1 MILETN
7 MLGYI
12 YTFFF
17 ILFQQSLHTTSLER
31 SLFFMYYLLDERQLK
46 AFISNKHVFN
56 LQRFERERVY
66 SGNELF
72 NKLCTSLPSIF
83 MTGVHPPSPHP
94 KFPMWQKTDN
104 GWESTRRVTTPLTLD
119 LSNQNEKKNTIN
131 SENNDGEIKLELTK
145 ITIIA
150 TTVAMKVIM
159 GKIQS
164 DNNNNDSTNK
174 QRKSWSFSKTRRQ
187 QLQNINNS
195 LCSNKARLFILELNR
210 FLGAMDIFHFCEDS
224 NTLHQREF
232 NLDGLS
238 GMWLENWV
246 IFGDVM
252 DLIII
257 DNK

>member
-1 MILETN
+1 MHQMN
-7 MLGYI
+7 
-12 YTFFF
+12 
-17 ILFQQSLHTTSLER
+17 
-31 SLFFMYYLLDERQLK
+31 YLIK
-46 AFISNKHVFN
+46 V
-56 LQRFERERVY
+56 
-66 SGNELF
+66 
-72 NKLCTSLPSIF
+72 CTSLPSIF

-119 LSNQNEKKNTIN
+119 LLNQNEKKKKKRNTTN
-131 SENNDGEIKLELTK
+131 NKNNDGEIKLELIK
-145 ITIIA
+145 IVIIA
-150 TTVAMKVIM
+150 TTVTKKIIM
-159 GKIQS
+159 GKILS

-174 QRKSWSFSKTRRQ
+174 QIKSRSFSKRRRQ

-210 FLGAMDIFHFCEDS
+210 FLGAKDIFHFCEDS
-224 NTLHQREF
+224 NTLHQSEF

>member
-17 ILFQQSLHTTSLER
+17 ILFHQSLHTTSLER

-104 GWESTRRVTTPLTLD
+104 GWESTRRVTTPLILD
-119 LSNQNEKKNTIN
+119 LLNKKKKKYNDRWKQWWWNRTWAFKDNYHSYIGGNE
-131 SENNDGEIKLELTK
+131 NDN
-145 ITIIA
+145 
-150 TTVAMKVIM
+150 
-159 GKIQS
+159 GK
-164 DNNNNDSTNK
+164 
-174 QRKSWSFSKTRRQ
+174 
-187 QLQNINNS
+187 
-195 LCSNKARLFILELNR
+195 
-210 FLGAMDIFHFCEDS
+210 
-224 NTLHQREF
+224 
-232 NLDGLS
+232 
-238 GMWLENWV
+238 
-246 IFGDVM
+246 
-252 DLIII
+252 
-257 DNK
+257 DNKW

>member
-17 ILFQQSLHTTSLER
+17 ILFQQSLHTSSLER
-31 SLFFMYYLLDERQLK
+31 SLFFMYYLLDGRQQK
-46 AFISNKHVFN
+46 AFMCNTHVFN

-66 SGNELF
+66 TGNELF

-131 SENNDGEIKLELTK
+131 SENNDDEIKLELIK

-174 QRKSWSFSKTRRQ
+174 QRKSWSFSKRRRQ

-195 LCSNKARLFILELNR
+195 LCSNKVFYPGIK
-210 FLGAMDIFHFCEDS
+210 
-224 NTLHQREF
+224 QV
-232 NLDGLS
+232 S
-238 GMWLENWV
+238 GGKGYFSLLW
-246 IFGDVM
+246 GQ
-252 DLIII
+252 
-257 DNK
+257 

>member
-104 GWESTRRVTTPLTLD
+104 GWESTRRVTTPLILVLLQKAWGLQLWIPSAHSSMSED
-119 LSNQNEKKNTIN
+119 KKRN
-131 SENNDGEIKLELTK
+131 SKRR
-145 ITIIA
+145 
-150 TTVAMKVIM
+150 
-159 GKIQS
+159 
-164 DNNNNDSTNK
+164 NK
-174 QRKSWSFSKTRRQ
+174 Q
-187 QLQNINNS
+187 IN
-195 LCSNKARLFILELNR
+195 
-210 FLGAMDIFHFCEDS
+210 
-224 NTLHQREF
+224 
-232 NLDGLS
+232 
-238 GMWLENWV
+238 
-246 IFGDVM
+246 
-252 DLIII
+252 
-257 DNK
+257 

>member
-12 YTFFF
+12 YKFFF

-56 LQRFERERVY
+56 LQRFERERLY

-94 KFPMWQKTDN
+94 KFPIWQKTDN

-119 LSNQNEKKNTIN
+119 LLNKKKKRNTTTDK
-131 SENNDGEIKLELTK
+131 NNDGEIELELIK
-145 ITIIA
+145 IIIIA
-150 TTVAMKVIM
+150 TSVAMKMTMAEIM
-159 GKIQS
+159 SGN
-164 DNNNNDSTNK
+164 DNDSTNK
-174 QRKSWSFSKTRRQ
+174 QVKNLSLSKRRRQ

-195 LCSNKARLFILELNR
+195 LRSNNALLFILELNR
-210 FLGAMDIFHFCEDS
+210 
-224 NTLHQREF
+224 REEAKVNRTPKWIEF
-232 NLDGLS
+232 KRTFFAY
-238 GMWLENWV
+238 GMWPENWD

-252 DLIII
+252 SL
-257 DNK
+257 K